1 MRQAMPRSRRGRFG
15 GLRAALERLDR
26 LPPRRALLLGA
37 GVGVGGGVLL
47 WTPGGAVGLA
57 GAALLLCGGAAL
69 LATAEPLADVAV
81 APEDPLP
88 MEELPGGL
96 FLMGSDEFA
105 DEQPVHEVTLAR
117 VLHDHRDPAKV
128 SVGEVMARPLPQLDV
143 GTHLDEAYR
152 LLLSG
157 NTGVLATQNGEVV
170 GIVTRIDLIDYWTR
184 QRESGDMA

>member
-15 GLRAALERLDR
+15 GRGAALGRLDR
-26 LPPRRALLLGA
+26 LPPGRALLVGG

-88 MEELPGGL
+88 MEELR
-96 FLMGSDEFA
+96 E
-105 DEQPVHEVTLAR
+105 
-117 VLHDHRDPAKV
+117 HRDAGAGGGVALSLHGGEQRADLPA
-128 SVGEVMARPLPQLDV
+128 GEPGR
-143 GTHLDEAYR
+143 GT
-152 LLLSG
+152 
-157 NTGVLATQNGEVV
+157 
-170 GIVTRIDLIDYWTR
+170 
-184 QRESGDMA
+184 